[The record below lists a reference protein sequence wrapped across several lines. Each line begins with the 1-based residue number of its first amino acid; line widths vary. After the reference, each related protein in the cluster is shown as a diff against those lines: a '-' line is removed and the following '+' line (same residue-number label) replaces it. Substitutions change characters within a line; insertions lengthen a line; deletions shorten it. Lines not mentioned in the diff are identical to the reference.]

1 MDDTSKQKPTQ
12 KKQRDNT
19 DIARKPLYQQPSD
32 TEIQEIKRKYIGF
45 QKLYKEKMTFIR
57 RNFKMTKAHDGYFY
71 EKHPKIWIP
80 SGVYEVK
87 KRYKHG
93 ETGLRHYY
101 EKNNVDELA
110 DVGDDSDKHRSKEEP
125 KELEEIE
132 AGNFLLVIEFCSKC
146 DEHASITQHSSETF
160 KNLAVSYQKIIQEH
174 FPFIKIVLKPIDVD
188 IIRESFDDKNKTKQQ
203 SSTGDKGKD
212 AVADGETFYD
222 QNIIKGQLINQKF
235 KDCKIGAFE
244 LTLFKKPCNNM
255 YGTVNNQQQ
264 QQQQQQRSR
273 ACEECLWEIH
283 SKLKSKKWPCVDTV
297 LTKIRS
303 HLPKFDLNLLIF
315 DKEDYTEK
323 NKMNNIK
330 VAIHSLKK
338 DSMRKYF
345 DKIEEEIGNASN
357 PHKRLEHLR
366 TIKRLQKE
374 GMMLTTNDF
383 DLHSRTRLPSAY
395 TNNNTTTTGNGRLQT
410 FSANRT
416 GGFGD
421 TSGNRRITTSR
432 GFRATTNAN
441 ESIECDLKC
450 LKGQMMIEGTTYVD
464 INDAD
469 NENDEQQQ
477 QQQQQVKKQ
486 QSIKSKKDNSNNEMV
501 IKTQDNAEN
510 VNVFI
515 VFKNLPFDTY
525 IIETKETPDFLPS
538 ITIFKPFSV
547 TPQLKTPVQFPP
559 KLHPKQQIVYPKG
572 MNPNIQNVQMY
583 KQLGLNHQT
592 EATLQIILYSKLS
605 FTNNPQNETEKAL
618 NVETITSATIV
629 ITNINTSMRQVL
641 TVAED
646 KSSRGSNGGNESKT
660 ANTDEQLTQYN
671 TGKLRSKGYYEIK
684 TEPGTYKI
692 EIEDDKYEP
701 FTDKITLVQGLNKF
715 IKKLPEE
722 KKCVINITVL
732 AIDLE
737 NEDEDEDEQHEEDK
751 ANDNEEHEE
760 KKKEYKFIPIQ
771 NAEVAIFKNSS
782 ELYCEGITNKDGK
795 MQFTAEK
802 EDNSLSFLVNKHG
815 YYSSQ
820 RFFTRNHEMKLN
832 DDNNYE
838 FNMTFVLVK
847 ESDIIQREK
856 ILFIS
861 YMNVNKKLFEYDFQF
876 YEHCKAKKRMT
887 VIDAQKNN
895 GVIIAVFGWKQ
906 EDENESRNE
915 DDDNE
920 EDGENQYEDI
930 VRVGLK
936 YDFEQDKQEK
946 EENEVVAEQDE
957 QQQQQH
963 NEQRVVAMEEVN
975 DNEHEI
981 IGEHDM
987 NGNEQQ
993 QVNDIK
999 STHSNN
1005 SNNKHSNENEDIYD
1019 ENNYN
1024 IGIVDDKVIVERKT
1038 KPKSANKSKKQEDK
1052 DEKEII
1058 DPKEKIQYLTK
1069 IICEGMIY
1077 TPTSSFYINIPNVIS
1092 KTPQNVDNTVTEID
1106 QQQQQQQQSQN
1117 DNNVSKSEKEK
1128 TTKNGLYWDLGWIDL
1143 KNKIF
1148 YETSTFFP
1156 LSNPPKRKL
1165 FFEEWIEF
1173 LQKLIDKKVYKS
1185 LFEYFQFTESRLIV
1199 NKNEKDRVL
1208 SKIKFCD
1215 ILEALMM
1222 PEADEIQSEDN
1233 FEEDF
1238 KTQIIQ
1244 YIVDIMSTGAEKIN
1258 EEGVVEED
1266 DESISYNLVKKKIAS
1281 NLKNFINEDF
1291 GNEFY

>member
-1 MDDTSKQKPTQ
+1 
-12 KKQRDNT
+12 
-19 DIARKPLYQQPSD
+19 
-32 TEIQEIKRKYIGF
+32 
-45 QKLYKEKMTFIR
+45 
-57 RNFKMTKAHDGYFY
+57 MTKAHDGYFY
-71 EKHPKIWIP
+71 ERHPKIWIP

-110 DVGDDSDKHRSKEEP
+110 DVGQDTDKHRSKEEP
-125 KELEEIE
+125 KELEEID

-188 IIRESFDDKNKTKQQ
+188 IIRESFDDKNKTKQT
-203 SSTGDKGKD
+203 SSDKNKD
-212 AVADGETFYD
+212 AADGETFYD

-244 LTLFKKPCNNM
+244 LTLFKKPNNSSS
-255 YGTVNNQQQ
+255 YTTQQPTTTQNANNQ
-264 QQQQQQRSR
+264 RK
-273 ACEECLWEIH
+273 ACEEYLWEIH

-330 VAIHSLKK
+330 VAIYSLKK

-374 GMMLTTNDF
+374 GMTLTSNDF
-383 DLHSRTRLPSAY
+383 DFHSRSRLPSAY
-395 TNNNTTTTGNGRLQT
+395 SNNNTTTNGRMQT

-421 TSGNRRITTSR
+421 TSASRRITTSR
-432 GFRATTNAN
+432 GFRATTNGN

-464 INDAD
+464 ITEAD
-469 NENDEQQQ
+469 KEKEKTDEQDQSKQQQ
-477 QQQQQVKKQ
+477 QPKRQ
-486 QSIKSKKDNSNNEMV
+486 QSIKSKQKDNKDSNEML
-501 IKTQDNAEN
+501 IKTQANAEN

-559 KLHPKQQIVYPKG
+559 KLHPKQQIMYPKG
-572 MNPNIQNVQMY
+572 MNPNVSNVQMY

-605 FTNNPQNETEKAL
+605 FTNNPQNETEKNL

-646 KSSRGSNGGNESKT
+646 KSQSGNESKLSSQM
-660 ANTDEQLTQYN
+660 NNDEQLTQYN
-671 TGKLRSKGYYEIK
+671 GSESKSRSKGYYEIK

-722 KKCVINITVL
+722 KKCVINIVVL

-737 NEDEDEDEQHEEDK
+737 EDEDEEQQQEEEK
-751 ANDNEEHEE
+751 EDNVEGSQDE

-876 YEHCKAKKRMT
+876 YEHSKAKKRMT

-906 EDENESRNE
+906 EDENESRNG
-915 DDDNE
+915 DDDDE

-936 YDFEQDKQEK
+936 YDFDQDKQEK
-946 EENEVVAEQDE
+946 EENVQDE
-957 QQQQQH
+957 NDEHKEEEEQQHPNEDEKQQVIEVHEEQPNEHEHDDIQEQPIERSNEHKEQTDDKSIHSNSKQNNQH
-963 NEQRVVAMEEVN
+963 NEN
-975 DNEHEI
+975 ID
-981 IGEHDM
+981 
-987 NGNEQQ
+987 
-993 QVNDIK
+993 
-999 STHSNN
+999 
-1005 SNNKHSNENEDIYD
+1005 D
-1019 ENNYN
+1019 ENGYY
-1024 IGIVDDKVIVERKT
+1024 IDIVDDKVIGERIT
-1038 KPKSANKSKKQEDK
+1038 KPKSAVKSKKQEDK

-1077 TPTSSFYINIPNVIS
+1077 TPTSSFYVNIPNVIS
-1092 KTPQNVDNTVTEID
+1092 KTPQSVDKTENENDIE
-1106 QQQQQQQQSQN
+1106 QQNEETSSPN
-1117 DNNVSKSEKEK
+1117 DNVSKTEKEK
-1128 TTKNGLYWDLGWIDL
+1128 TKNGLYWDLGWIDL

-1156 LSNPPKRKL
+1156 LSNPPKRKV

-1208 SKIKFCD
+1208 SKVKFCD

-1222 PEADEIQSEDN
+1222 PEPDEIQSEDN